1 MDAKLIA
8 EEIFRACVRSVMP
21 SALIARSLSL
31 TGNKLILGDN
41 VFDLDEIKNIYVI
54 GAGKAT
60 ALMAAEVEKILGDR
74 ITEGHISVK
83 YGHGCDLKR
92 IRITEA
98 GHPVPDQNGYMATSG
113 IAAIAEKAVAGDLVI
128 CLISGGGSALLPDV
142 PEGSSDEDVNRTN
155 EILVNSGADISEIN
169 IIRKHTSSIKGGQ
182 LARIA
187 YPARLVTM
195 VLSDVIGNPL
205 DIIASGPTV
214 PDTSYFSQ
222 ALEILDKYDLISKV
236 PQSILTFLEE
246 GRRGLRPETPKPS
259 DPVFRNSSTFLIG
272 TNRIALEAGK
282 VRALSYDFYSEIIS
296 DRLNGDVEEVAGY
309 LVRTALDFK
318 NDTSKNKPVCL
329 LFGGES
335 TVKMTGKGLGGRNQ
349 HLALLV
355 SEMIRGLDG
364 ITFLSC
370 GTDGSDG
377 PTTAAGAIV
386 DSFTIKNA
394 EMKNIFPKEYI
405 REFDSFHF
413 FESAGGHIITGPTMT
428 NVMDIMVVI
437 IE

>member
-1 MDAKLIA
+1 MDAKLVA
-8 EEIFRACVRSVMP
+8 EQIFRASVESVVP
-21 SALIARSLSL
+21 SALIPRFLLLA
-31 TGNKLILGDN
+31 GHKLIIGDN
-41 VFDLDEIKNIYVI
+41 VFNLDETKNIYVI

-98 GHPVPDQNGYMATSG
+98 GHPVPDQSGYMATSG
-113 IAAIAEKAVAGDLVI
+113 ISAIAEKAADGDLVI

-142 PEGSSDEDVNRTN
+142 PDGSSADDVNRAN

-169 IIRKHTSSIKGGQ
+169 IIRKHISSVKGGQ

-187 YPARLVTM
+187 YPARLITM
-195 VLSDVIGNPL
+195 VLSDVIGDPL

-222 ALEILDKYDLISKV
+222 TFEILHKYDLISKV
-236 PQSILTFLEE
+236 PQSILTCLEE

-282 VRALSYDFYSEIIS
+282 KKALSYDLCTEIVS
-296 DRLNGDVEEVAGY
+296 DRLQGNVEEVARHI
-309 LVRTALDFK
+309 VQTALDFK
-318 NDTSKNKPVCL
+318 KDNRQKKPVCL

-349 HLALLV
+349 HLVLLV
-355 SEMIRGLDG
+355 SEMIREQEG

-377 PTTAAGAIV
+377 PTVAAGAII
-386 DSFTIKNA
+386 DSFTTKNA
-394 EMKNIFPKEYI
+394 EMKNIFPKEYL

-413 FESAGGHIITGPTMT
+413 FERAGGHIITGPTMT

-437 IE
+437 VE